1 MSRSTPNY
9 RFDVTTPA
17 PAPAP
22 TAAVPAV
29 DPQTRDEVEEIIA
42 SKPVVIF
49 ALEWCEFTWSVR
61 NMFAEAGIDYES
73 VDLDSVAFLNGDP
86 ERATRY
92 RAVLREITGAPTI
105 PQIFVGG
112 QHIGGATET
121 FDAFNSGELQA
132 ALATASVGFNDGME
146 RDAYSF
152 LPKWLHAR

>member
-1 MSRSTPNY
+1 MTAPAP
-9 RFDVTTPA
+9 VPAVA
-17 PAPAP
+17 PAPA
-22 TAAVPAV
+22 V
-29 DPQTRDEVEEIIA
+29 DPETRREVEEIIA
-42 SKPVVIF
+42 REPVVIF

-61 NMFAEAGIDYES
+61 NMFIEAGIPYES

-121 FDAFNSGELQA
+121 FDAFNSGDLQA
-132 ALATASVGFNDGME
+132 TLNAASVGFDAKMQKN
-146 RDAYSF
+146 AYSF
-152 LPKWLHAR
+152 LPKWLHSR